1 MKLGFLL
8 GAAAM
13 FTLTVVPA
21 SAGVE
26 FGAPDFP
33 NYLSRIGAVSCDWQY
48 ESYWR
53 ACPDPQT
60 PPKLVEKPIKTK
72 SKAASKTK

>member
-13 FTLTVVPA
+13 FTLTAVPA

-53 ACPDPQT
+53 ACPDPQM
-60 PPKLVEKPIKTK
+60 PPRPIEKAVKTK